1 MSLNLRMV
9 VHLLGWVLC
18 IESLFLCFPLVAS
31 VIFWEPV
38 IWVYVVVAL
47 GCLVVGFAL
56 TRCKPKRTDFYAPE
70 GFVTVALSWILLG
83 MTGSIPF
90 VLTGEIPFYI
100 DALFETVS
108 GFTTTGATILT
119 DVETLSKAS
128 LLWRSTT
135 HWVGGMGVLVFV
147 LAIIPLVG
155 GHSIYLLRAES
166 LGPSVSKFGPHM
178 KDTAITLYKIYMAM
192 TLIQMVLLLLG
203 RVSLF
208 DALNIAMSTAGT
220 GGFGLY
226 NTSIAGYSV
235 YVQVVVA
242 IFMLLFGV
250 NFNLYYALLC
260 RRAKDVF
267 KSEEL
272 RVYLALAAFATI
284 TIAINIVRQVGSV
297 SEALNQAFFQV
308 TSIMS
313 TTGFSTAD
321 FNLWPDYSRTLLV
334 ILTIIGA
341 CAGSTAGGMKISR
354 VILLVKHV
362 RRELRFLNHPRS
374 VEVIHFEGKR
384 VQHEVSRS
392 VNAFLI
398 VYLMIFVCSMVLLSA
413 DHFDFVTNFTAT
425 ATTLGNVGPGLN
437 IVGPTGNFSG
447 FQPLS
452 KLVLIFDMLAG
463 RLELFPMLLLFTPS
477 TWRNR

>member
-166 LGPSVSKFGPHM
+166 PGPSISKFGPHM

-341 CAGSTAGGMKISR
+341 CAGSTAGGIKISR
-354 VILLVKHV
+354 VILLVKHA

>member
-166 LGPSVSKFGPHM
+166 PGPSVSKFGPHM

-203 RVSLF
+203 RVPLF

-284 TIAINIVRQVGSV
+284 TITVNIVRQVGSV

-354 VILLVKHV
+354 VILLVKHA

>member
-166 LGPSVSKFGPHM
+166 PGPSVSKFGPHM

-203 RVSLF
+203 RVPLF

-354 VILLVKHV
+354 VILLVKHA

>member
-47 GCLVVGFAL
+47 GCLAVGFAL

-166 LGPSVSKFGPHM
+166 PGPSVSKFGPHM

-354 VILLVKHV
+354 VILLVKHA

>member
-166 LGPSVSKFGPHM
+166 PGPSVSKFGPHM

-203 RVSLF
+203 RVPLF

-341 CAGSTAGGMKISR
+341 CAGSTAGGIKISR
-354 VILLVKHV
+354 VILLVKHA

>member
-1 MSLNLRMV
+1 MNLNLRMV

-18 IESLFLCFPLVAS
+18 IESLFLCFPILAGLFFWES
-31 VIFWEPV
+31 VIW
-38 IWVYVVVAL
+38 IYIGVAL
-47 GCLVVGFAL
+47 GCLAVGFAL
-56 TRCKPKRTDFYAPE
+56 TRCKPKRNDFYAPE
-70 GFVTVALSWILLG
+70 GFVTVALSWVLLG
-83 MTGSIPF
+83 MTGAIPF

-119 DVETLSKAS
+119 DVESLSKAS

-166 LGPSVSKFGPHM
+166 PGPSVNKFGPHM
-178 KDTAITLYKIYMAM
+178 KDTAITLYKIYIAM
-192 TLIQMVLLLLG
+192 TLLQIVLLLVG
-203 RVSLF
+203 RVPFF

-226 NTSIAGYSV
+226 NNSIAGYSV

-250 NFNLYYALLC
+250 NFNLYYALLY

-272 RVYLALAAFATI
+272 RVYLGLAAFATI
-284 TIAINIVRQVGSV
+284 TIAVNIMRQAGSV
-297 SEALNQAFFQV
+297 GEALNLAFFQV

-313 TTGFSTAD
+313 TTGFSTTD

-334 ILTIIGA
+334 LLTIIGA
-341 CAGSTAGGMKISR
+341 CAGSTAGGIKISR
-354 VILLVKHV
+354 LILLFKNA
-362 RRELRFLNHPRS
+362 RRELRFMNHPRS

-398 VYLMIFVCSMVLLSA
+398 VYLMIFAFSMLLLSA

-437 IVGPTGNFSG
+437 VVGPLGNFSG
-447 FQPLS
+447 FQPIS
-452 KLVLIFDMLAG
+452 KLMLIFDMLAG
-463 RLELFPMLLLFTPS
+463 RLELFPMLLLFAPS

>member
-1 MSLNLRMV
+1 MNLNLRMV

-18 IESLFLCFPLVAS
+18 IESLFLCFPILAGLF
-31 VIFWEPV
+31 FWESV
-38 IWVYVVVAL
+38 IWVYVGVAL
-47 GCLVVGFAL
+47 GCLAVGFAL
-56 TRCKPKRTDFYAPE
+56 TRCKPKRNDFYAPE
-70 GFVTVALSWILLG
+70 GFVTVALSWVLLG
-83 MTGSIPF
+83 MTGAIPF

-119 DVETLSKAS
+119 DVESLSKAS

-166 LGPSVSKFGPHM
+166 PGPSVNKFGPHM
-178 KDTAITLYKIYMAM
+178 KDTAITLYKIYIAM
-192 TLIQMVLLLLG
+192 TLLQIVLLLLG
-203 RVSLF
+203 RVPFF
-208 DALNIAMSTAGT
+208 DALNISMSTAGT

-226 NTSIAGYSV
+226 NNSIAGYSV

-250 NFNLYYALLC
+250 NFNLYYALLY

-272 RVYLALAAFATI
+272 RVYLGLAAFATI
-284 TIAINIVRQVGSV
+284 TIAVNIVRQVGSV
-297 SEALNQAFFQV
+297 GEAFNLAFFQV

-313 TTGFSTAD
+313 TTGFSTTD

-334 ILTIIGA
+334 LLTIIGA
-341 CAGSTAGGMKISR
+341 CASSTAGGIKISR
-354 VILLVKHV
+354 AILLFKNA
-362 RRELRFLNHPRS
+362 RRELRFMNHSRS

-398 VYLMIFVCSMVLLSA
+398 VYLMIFAFSMLLLSA

-437 IVGPTGNFSG
+437 VVGPLGNFSG
-447 FQPLS
+447 FQPIS
-452 KLVLIFDMLAG
+452 KLMLIFDMLAG
-463 RLELFPMLLLFTPS
+463 RLELFPMLLLFAPS

>member
-166 LGPSVSKFGPHM
+166 PGPSVSKFGPHM

-203 RVSLF
+203 RVPLF

-341 CAGSTAGGMKISR
+341 CAGSTAGGIKISR
-354 VILLVKHV
+354 VILLVKHA

-398 VYLMIFVCSMVLLSA
+398 VYLMIFVSSMVLLSA